1 MLLLIT
7 FFLWQN
13 IFFHFIC
20 LLEGYCVSGTSDS
33 ICLNSQL
40 WKLKIVITITIE
52 TKDMKLVALWLLHNN
67 YYNSI
72 KTYLTVQI
80 VL

>member
-1 MLLLIT
+1 M
-7 FFLWQN
+7 
-13 IFFHFIC
+13 
-20 LLEGYCVSGTSDS
+20 SGTSDS